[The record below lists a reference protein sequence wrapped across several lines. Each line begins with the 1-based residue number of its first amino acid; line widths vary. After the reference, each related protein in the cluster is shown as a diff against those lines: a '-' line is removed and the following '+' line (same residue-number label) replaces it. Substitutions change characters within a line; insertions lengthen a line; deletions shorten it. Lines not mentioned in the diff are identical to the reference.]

1 MAFTLAQLAAEVNN
15 DPSTLGLVALKTA
28 GSDQAIADA
37 LNLVRATITGIN
49 RNDISA
55 KELMAAV
62 VLAEYTALTQ
72 ANRDLWQALLTIAPL
87 DAQDTQTRTTVGA
100 IFGTGTTTRTNLQAL
115 ASRTGSRAEQL
126 WGTGTRVTALDVSRA
141 LARPG
146 VQ

>member
-1 MAFTLAQLAAEVNN
+1 MAFTPTQLATEINT
-15 DPSTLGLVALKTA
+15 DPTGLGLVALRDA

-37 LNLVRATITGIN
+37 LNLARATITVN

-72 ANRDLWQALLTIAPL
+72 ASRDLWQALLTIAPL
-87 DAQDTQTRTTVGA
+87 DAQDTQTKATVAA
-100 IFGTGTTTRTNLQAL
+100 IFGAGTTTRTNLQAL
-115 ASRTGSRAEQL
+115 ATRTGSRAEQL
-126 WGTGTRVTALDVSRA
+126 WGTGTRIQALDVSRA

>member
-1 MAFTLAQLAAEVNN
+1 MAYTLAQLAAEINT
-15 DPSTLGLVALKTA
+15 DSTGLGLVALKTA

-62 VLAEYTALTQ
+62 VLTEYTALTQ
-72 ANRDLWQALLTIAPL
+72 ASRDLWQALLTIAPL
-87 DAQDTQTRTTVGA
+87 DANDTQTRTTVGA
-100 IFGTGTTTRTNLQAL
+100 IFGAGTATRTNLQAL

-126 WGTGTRVTALDVSRA
+126 WGTGTQVTALDVSRA